1 MRRLGDERAQ
11 VMVETAIAFPV
22 QLLITLAI
30 MQFCLIAGG
39 KQVVNYAA
47 HAAARAALVD
57 LDYNRAAAMVC
68 SPIAGR
74 QIHDGGTYGHIFV
87 PGRGN
92 LNHSIASQ
100 QKTLARII
108 SVPEDLA
115 DPGDNIVKVEVTH
128 HFELILPF
136 VGVMPWMRDTRT
148 ETWHPVWGRVV
159 LHSPLNQPHKHIT
172 HKVLRS
178 TVSLPIPW
186 ADDLH
191 GVTPHPWIPDL
202 SSDTGDD
209 DDDNP

>member
-30 MQFCLIAGG
+30 MQFCLIAGA

-57 LDYNRAAAMVC
+57 LDHERAAALVC
-68 SPIAGR
+68 SPIAGLP
-74 QIHDGGTYGHIFV
+74 IADGGSYSPIFI

-92 LNHSIASQ
+92 LRRSVASQ
-100 QKTLARII
+100 QKTTVTIV
-108 SVPEDLA
+108 SKPEDLT
-115 DPGDNIVKVEVTH
+115 DPGDNVVKVEVIH
-128 HFELILPF
+128 HYELILPF
-136 VGVMPWMRDTRT
+136 VGVAPWQRDTRT
-148 ETWHPVWGRVV
+148 ETWHPMWGKVV
-159 LHSPLNQPHKHIT
+159 IHRAASNPSKRIT
-172 HKVLRS
+172 HKVLRQ

-191 GVTPHPWIPDL
+191 GVTAHPPIPDL

-209 DDDNP
+209 DS

>member
-30 MQFCLIAGG
+30 MQFCLIAGA
-39 KQVVNYAA
+39 KQMVNYAA

-57 LDYNRAAAMVC
+57 LDHERAAALVC
-68 SPIAGR
+68 SPIAGQ
-74 QIHDGGTYGHIFV
+74 QIGGAGTFSPIFI

-92 LNHSIASQ
+92 LRRSVASQ
-100 QKTLARII
+100 QKTTARIL
-108 SVPEDLA
+108 SMPQDLA
-115 DPGDNIVKVEVTH
+115 DPGDNIVKVEVIH
-128 HFELILPF
+128 HYELILPF
-136 VGVMPWMRDTRT
+136 VGVMPWERDTRT
-148 ETWHPVWGRVV
+148 DTWHPVWGKVVVHRAAINDRKRV
-159 LHSPLNQPHKHIT
+159 T

-191 GVTPHPWIPDL
+191 GVTAHPPIPDL
-202 SSDTGDD
+202 SSDMGEDD
-209 DDDNP
+209 